1 MFGLAAAQSQETR
14 SGKLAR
20 LARSSRQE
28 IRRSVASN
36 PSSPPTAL
44 EMLSRDQDLEVL
56 ISVASNPSTPEGPL
70 RTLALNKA
78 VQVRTAV
85 AGNPSSPQ
93 TLLAEML
100 TSRVCS
106 PEERLALAKN
116 AATPEASLQRIV
128 SDRPSREL
136 QCAVASNASAPAD
149 VLRSVLGAGDPRD
162 ARVRV
167 LSIALASNPATPS
180 DLRARLF
187 EVPEYREAVLS
198 TAASES
204 AAERIKH
211 VRRAY
216 RGSSVLSLLAVD
228 EDPEVRRAVAISPQ
242 SPDDVLRILSG
253 DAVPSV
259 AIVATARISTDTTE
273 LRALARQQDS
283 TVLEALA
290 RNPHTPD
297 ELRAELAIAILE
309 TAPTDLLQEVA
320 KAETTP
326 RDVQRRM
333 AANSNE
339 AVRRALSSSS
349 FVDPVALDMLSNDAD
364 VEIRKNVAA
373 NVRIPVPNLT
383 RLSSDQNTAVRAT
396 VAANPSTPAELLL
409 RLATDEAHTVAE
421 AVAANPN
428 ATSSILKYVLDSQLE
443 QLANASSQPT
453 PSYGRHDGFPIE
465 PLLAVAHNGNTAAP
479 ELRRVFDAAGKL
491 GPGWTKWRE
500 ESSRDRRGRIWNGIA
515 ANPSAPADVLGAIAA
530 SVQENFWVKEDPDKG
545 RLDLESTREAI
556 LLNVVRNSST
566 EMDTLHSLSSG
577 KWAARRTKTI
587 SERDGGHTY
596 EWRVWDSAATADAI
610 HETARLVRGEISR
623 RTWKEGASR
632 AERLSFASAQDAD
645 SEVLLALSVDA
656 DPAVREAVASNS
668 AAPPAAFARLA
679 ADASHP
685 VRLAAASATHA
696 EQPRHARPMNIYMG
710 GAGESRYREG
720 FASLAQD
727 QASDVRARMAG
738 NVQAFWRA
746 LSKGARNKLAFDTE
760 PIVRSALLD
769 SIEGRERSYRGK
781 LKLGKK
787 AIRHLISSGGP
798 REWNALAARSHEL
811 PLDAL
816 QDLVNT
822 DHAESMVTLAEAY
835 GTPNIVLAKLAESTN
850 VAVVTAVSKVRRYGE
865 ERTSEYARIVEGALL
880 RNPLAPEAFVVG
892 QASRAGDEVVD
903 LVATHPNFPAE
914 AFVRMVSGNDER
926 WMRAGLRSDNEQIHL
941 AVAANTHASAEILRS
956 AIETKTAGV
965 RETVIRNPST
975 PDSLLVQ
982 IIEENA
988 QGMA

>member
-1 MFGLAAAQSQETR
+1 MFGLAAAQSQDSR
-14 SGKLAR
+14 PNKLAR
-20 LARSSRQE
+20 LARSSRPE
-28 IRRSVASN
+28 IRRSVARN
-36 PSSPPTAL
+36 PSSPTAAL
-44 EMLSRDQDLEVL
+44 QLLSRDQDLEVL
-56 ISVASNPSTPEGPL
+56 ISVASNPSTPEEPL
-70 RTLALNKA
+70 RKLALSK
-78 VQVRTAV
+78 VPQIRVAV
-85 AGNPSSPQ
+85 AGNHSSPP

-106 PEERLALAKN
+106 PDERLALAKN
-116 AATPEASLQRIV
+116 AATPEASLKRIV

-136 QCAVASNASAPAD
+136 QCAVVSNTSAPAD

-162 ARVRV
+162 ARLRA

-180 DLRARLF
+180 DIRARLF
-187 EVPEYREAVLS
+187 EVAEYREAVLR
-198 TAASES
+198 TAARES

-211 VRRAY
+211 VWRAY

-228 EDPEVRRAVAISPQ
+228 EDPEVRRAVATSPHT
-242 SPDDVLRILSG
+242 PDDVLRILSG

-259 AIVATARISTDTTE
+259 AVVATARISTNTTE
-273 LRALARQQDS
+273 LQALARQQDS

-309 TAPTDLLQEVA
+309 TAPTDLLQEIA

-333 AANSNE
+333 AVNSNK

-364 VEIRKNVAA
+364 LEIRKNVAA
-373 NVRIPVPNLT
+373 NARLSLPSLA
-383 RLSSDQNTAVRAT
+383 RLSSDPDTAVRAS

-421 AVAANPN
+421 AVGANAN
-428 ATSSILKYVLDSQLE
+428 ATPPIVKYVLDSQLE
-443 QLANASSQPT
+443 RLVNTSPQRRPNH
-453 PSYGRHDGFPIE
+453 GRQVGFPVG
-465 PLLAVAHNGNTAAP
+465 PLLAVACNSNTAAP
-479 ELRRVFDAAGKL
+479 ELRRLLDAAGKL
-491 GPGWTKWRE
+491 GPGWAEWRE
-500 ESSRDRRGRIWNGIA
+500 ESSLERRGRIWNGIA
-515 ANPSAPADVLGAIAA
+515 GNPSAPSDVLAAIAA
-530 SVQENFWVKEDPDKG
+530 SVQEHLWVKEDPDKG

-556 LLNVVRNSST
+556 LLNVVRNPSA

-577 KWAARRTKTI
+577 NWAARRTTTI

-596 EWRVWDSAATADAI
+596 KWRVWDSAATADAI
-610 HETARLVRGEISR
+610 HEIARLVRAEISR

-645 SEVLLALSVDA
+645 SEVLLALSVDP
-656 DPAVREAVASNS
+656 DPAVRRAVASNS

-696 EQPRHARPMNIYMG
+696 DQPRHARPMSIYMG
-710 GAGESRYREG
+710 GAGESTYREG
-720 FASLAQD
+720 FAALAQD
-727 QASDVRARMAG
+727 PASDVRARVAG
-738 NVQAFWRA
+738 NGRAFWGA
-746 LSKGARNKLAFDTE
+746 LPKGARNKLAFDTE
-760 PIVRSALLD
+760 LIVRSALLD
-769 SIEGRERSYRGK
+769 SLEGRKRSYRGK
-781 LKLGKK
+781 LDIGKK
-787 AIRHLISSGGP
+787 ALLHLISSGGP
-798 REWNALAARSHEL
+798 REWNALAARSYEL
-811 PLDAL
+811 PPEVL

-850 VAVVTAVSKVRRYGE
+850 VAVVTAVSKVRPYGE
-865 ERTSEYARIVEGALL
+865 ERTSDYARIVEGAIL
-880 RNPLAPEAFVVG
+880 RNPLAPESFVVS
-892 QASRAGDEVVD
+892 QASRARDEVVE
-903 LVATHPNFPAE
+903 LVATHPNFPPE
-914 AFVRMVSGNDER
+914 AFVRMVSGSDER
-926 WMRAGLRSDNEQIHL
+926 WMRAGLRADNEQIHL
-941 AVAANTHASAEILRS
+941 AVAANTHAGADILRS

-965 RETVIRNPST
+965 REAVIRNPST

-988 QGMA
+988 QGRA